1 MDMRLRLEAESW
13 IDALKAGLAK
23 VGEGGAAAENV
34 LCDIKPDNSIH
45 VTDAASGRVFQIREL
60 AEHDADAAATETGAT
75 EPELAAA
82 ATTPQMAAAEA
93 VPTTPPAEPIP
104 TAPPATPPAEPIPT
118 APPATPPAEPI
129 PTAPP
134 ATPPAEP
141 TPTAPP
147 AAPAADAIP
156 TAPPAPAPEVPY
168 TTTESGIGRALD
180 LTSEATADLL
190 EEIFELTSSVEQKAD
205 RGDALY
211 FMLDVAINTLGT
223 DAGSVLLTD
232 LSSDDLHFGAARG
245 PKAQEVMQFT
255 VRMGQ
260 GIVGFCAENAV
271 GLAVSDAERDP
282 RFYAAISEKIGY
294 PTRSILCVPVQDEGE
309 VVGALELINKKSSDT
324 FNERDLGVASFI
336 GQQLARYLLR
346 RR

>member
-1 MDMRLRLEAESW
+1 MPRFEVFIPRSARMPMDMRLRLEADIW

-60 AEHDADAAATETGAT
+60 DERDAGAAAAETGAT
-75 EPELAAA
+75 EPEMPAA
-82 ATTPQMAAAEA
+82 ATAPQMPAAEA
-93 VPTTPPAEPIP
+93 VPTAPPAEPIP
-104 TAPPATPPAEPIPT
+104 TAPPAAPPTEPIPT
-118 APPATPPAEPI
+118 APPAAPPAE
-129 PTAPP
+129 
-134 ATPPAEP
+134 
-141 TPTAPP
+141 
-147 AAPAADAIP
+147 PAADAIP
-156 TAPPAPAPEVPY
+156 TAPPAPAPELPY
-168 TTTESGIGRALD
+168 TATESGIGRALD

-190 EEIFELTSSVEQKAD
+190 EEIFELTSGVEQKTD
-205 RGDALY
+205 REDALY
-211 FMLDVAINTLGT
+211 FMLDVAMNTLGT

-255 VRMGQ
+255 VHMGQ

-336 GQQLARYLLR
+336 SQQLARYLLR

>member
-1 MDMRLRLEAESW
+1 MPRFEVFIPRSARMPMDMRLRLEADSW

-45 VTDAASGRVFQIREL
+45 VTDAASGRVFQIREFD
-60 AEHDADAAATETGAT
+60 ERDAGAAAADPGAT
-75 EPELAAA
+75 EPEMPAA
-82 ATTPQMAAAEA
+82 ATAPQMPA
-93 VPTTPPAEPIP
+93 VEPIPTAPPAEPIP
-104 TAPPATPPAEPIPT
+104 TAPPAEPIPT
-118 APPATPPAEPI
+118 APPAAPPAE
-129 PTAPP
+129 
-134 ATPPAEP
+134 
-141 TPTAPP
+141 
-147 AAPAADAIP
+147 PAADAIP
-156 TAPPAPAPEVPY
+156 TAPPAPVPELPY
-168 TTTESGIGRALD
+168 TATESGIGRALD

-205 RGDALY
+205 RQDALY

-255 VRMGQ
+255 VSMGQ
-260 GIVGFCAENAV
+260 GIVGFCAENDV